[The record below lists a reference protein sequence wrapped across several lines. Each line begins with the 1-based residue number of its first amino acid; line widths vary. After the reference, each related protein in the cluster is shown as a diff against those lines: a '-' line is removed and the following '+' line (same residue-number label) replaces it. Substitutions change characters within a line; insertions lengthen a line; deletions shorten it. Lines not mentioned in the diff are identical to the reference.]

1 MEREVRPNYHLF
13 KTKENPD
20 HEGTGRNVYFVDSV
34 TPPGMKTSHAY
45 IRQNLSETLS
55 IAKTEKG
62 EEGLASMPFTERV
75 RYLESI
81 AQKEQYKRW
90 EETTGVK
97 PEDTRFIF
105 GTPIYNEQR
114 MGASSMIMAH
124 VAADIPTS
132 AHVDHVYVT
141 NRCTDG
147 SEDLVLK
154 HMSSFGETKTGLPI
168 TDLGNF
174 SFDPQIEPIYSMAQV
189 GNHRHIHIDTRT
201 PSKANVW
208 RILTEMGVYQNIPII
223 MSHDAN
229 VFVAPNGPM
238 KLFKEAH
245 KSFVLKEDDAVI
257 VSAVTPEYVDPKK
270 LDPTLKDTNLSPRQ
284 ILPFGLLVPEQHR
297 VNGKFAAWDPQF
309 YSDRNGRGIPPSK
322 LDDVVMAKQAEKHGR
337 IFKHVSEVLSYEWG
351 VPTLEGRKKML
362 TRFTTGYL
370 QIANG
375 LGLREVSP
383 EIKFFEDPDYREHV
397 LFENAKD
404 KRLEGHLPLTISMW
418 HQAVGKGYEDF
429 LKDPHNPAFEGI
441 EGSK

>member
-1 MEREVRPNYHLF
+1 MERESRPNYHLF
-13 KTKENPD
+13 KDVSDPETS
-20 HEGTGRNVYFVDSV
+20 GRNVYFVDSI
-34 TPPGMKTSHAY
+34 TPPGLKANHAY
-45 IRQNLSETLS
+45 IRHNLAETLS
-55 IAKTEKG
+55 IAKNEIG
-62 EEGLASMPFTERV
+62 EVELGSMPFTERV

-81 AQKEQYKRW
+81 AKKEQYKRW
-90 EETTGVK
+90 EDTTGVK

-124 VAADIPTS
+124 VAADIPVS

-141 NRCTDG
+141 NHCTDG
-147 SEDLVLK
+147 SEDLILK
-154 HMSSFGETKTGLPI
+154 HISSFGEVKKGLPI
-168 TDLGNF
+168 TDLGDF
-174 SFDPQIEPIYSMAQV
+174 SFDPQIESTYSMTQV
-189 GNHRHIHIDTRT
+189 GNHRHIHIDTKT
-201 PSKANVW
+201 PSKANAW
-208 RILTEMGVYQNIPII
+208 RILTEMGVYQDVPIV

-229 VFVAPNGPM
+229 VFVSPDGPM

-245 KSFVLKEDDAVI
+245 KSFVLKEDNAVI
-257 VSAVTPEYVDPKK
+257 VSAATPEYVDPKK

-322 LDDVVMAKQAEKHGR
+322 LDDVVMAKQAEKYGR
-337 IFKHVSEVLSYEWG
+337 TFRHVNEVLSHEWG

-362 TRFTTGYL
+362 KRFTTGYL
-370 QIANG
+370 QITNG

-383 EIKFFEDPDYREHV
+383 EIKFFEDSNHREHI

-404 KRLEGHLPLTISMW
+404 KRLEEHLPLIISMW
-418 HQAVGKGYEDF
+418 HQAVREGYEDF
-429 LKDPHNPAFEGI
+429 SKDPHNPAFEGI